1 MTMNESVLITGGTR
15 RLGFAMAR
23 KSLNMGYNVI
33 LHYRS
38 DRREAETWLR
48 KHPEFCPRV
57 TFIQSELTEHP
68 EKLFDAAY
76 SVSRDLVGLVNNAS
90 IFTPG
95 DISNR
100 VHYRKILETNCMVPL
115 KLTIAFRSRIKKG
128 WIINITDAHVR
139 PASRKWQNY
148 RISKRVLQRL
158 TYRLALALAPRIRV
172 NAIAPGAMLP
182 ARGSD
187 KREFAGLARQIPLQR
202 TGDIG
207 SLLKAYEYLVTAEY
221 VTGQTLYVDGGW
233 HLV

>member
-1 MTMNESVLITGGTR
+1 MNESILITGGAR

-23 KSLNMGYNVI
+23 KSLDMGYDVI

-38 DRREAETWLR
+38 GRRQAEYWLR
-48 KHPEFCPRV
+48 KHPECCPRV
-57 TFIQSELTEHP
+57 TFIRSELTDHP
-68 EKLFDAAY
+68 ERLFDAAY
-76 SVSRDLVGLVNNAS
+76 SISRKLVGLVNNAS
-90 IFTPG
+90 VFTPG
-95 DISNR
+95 DISNAA
-100 VHYRKILETNCMVPL
+100 HYRKTLETNCMVPL
-115 KLTIAFRSRIKKG
+115 KLAIAFRSRIKKG

-139 PASRKWQNY
+139 PASRKWRNY

-187 KREFAGLARQIPLQR
+187 KSEFTKLARQIPLER

-233 HLV
+233 HLA